1 MVMRRL
7 FKFLMLLDAVCW
19 IREVSWLLISMLE
32 LSEDFLIA
40 LRIYLKV
47 CGMS

>member
-7 FKFLMLLDAVCW
+7 FKFLMLVDAVFW

-32 LSEDFLIA
+32 LSEDFFIA
-40 LRIYLKV
+40 LRISLKV
-47 CGMS
+47 FGMS